1 MKKVPILLSIS
12 TRRAR
17 LAVGRSAP
25 GGAFLVYA
33 GSRAASSDV
42 PSTRQAISDLRNALL
57 AAQVL
62 VPAQDGTDAL
72 VFSQDFLFSSASS
85 AASVVMGLMASGT
98 EEWKPMI

>member
-25 GGAFLVYA
+25 GGRFIVYA
-33 GSRAASSDV
+33 GSRAAASVV
-42 PSTRQAISDLRNALL
+42 PSTRQAIIDLRNALI

-62 VPAQDGTDAL
+62 VPAKDGTDSL
-72 VFSQDFLFSSASS
+72 VFAQDFVFSASS
-85 AASVVMGLMASGT
+85 TAASVVMGLSASGN
-98 EEWKPMI
+98 EEWRPML